1 VSGKSHQVA
10 VIQSNYLPWKG
21 YFDIIHDVDEFIFYD
36 DVQFTKNDWRTRNRI
51 KTPQGVQW
59 LSVPAG
65 PSSNRLIC
73 EVMLP
78 DAGWQKKHWQT
89 IRHNY
94 SKSPHFDTCRG
105 LLESCYLD
113 MTWMSLSDM
122 NQYLIR
128 HIATD
133 LLGITT
139 KFSDSRQYA
148 PQGQKLDRLLDLLI
162 KAGATCY
169 VSGPN
174 AQGYID
180 PARFDANGIE
190 LLYKDYA
197 DYPPYPQLYPPFE
210 HAVSIIDLLCNT
222 GPQACRYIW
231 GHRDMAPDRPSEDRA
246 RHA

>member
-1 VSGKSHQVA
+1 MNARSHRVA

-65 PSSNRLIC
+65 PGSDRLVC
-73 EVMLP
+73 EVTLTDP
-78 DAGWQKKHWQT
+78 RWQKKHWQSL
-89 IRHNY
+89 RQNY
-94 SKSPHFDTCRG
+94 SRAPHFDSCRAF
-105 LLESCYLD
+105 LEHCYLGT
-113 MTWMSLSDM
+113 TWTSLSDL

-128 HIATD
+128 HIATE

-139 KFSDSRQYA
+139 TFGDSRRHA

-162 KAGATCY
+162 KAGATSY

-174 AQGYID
+174 ARDYID
-180 PARFDANGIE
+180 PARFAAAGIE
-190 LLYKDYA
+190 LRYKDYS
-197 DYPPYPQLYPPFE
+197 DYPVHPQLYPPFE
-210 HAVSIIDLLCNT
+210 HAVSIVDLLCNT
-222 GPQACRYIW
+222 GPDAPEYIW
-231 GHRDMAPDRPSEDRA
+231 GHRQSA
-246 RHA
+246 R

>member
-1 VSGKSHQVA
+1 VSGKPHRVG

-36 DVQFTKNDWRTRNRI
+36 DVQFTASDWRTRNRI

-65 PSSNRLIC
+65 PSPNRLIC

-78 DAGWQKKHWQT
+78 DPRWQKKHWQSL
-89 IRHNY
+89 RQNY
-94 SKSPHFDTCRG
+94 SKAPHFDSCREF
-105 LLESCYLD
+105 LEHSYLG
-113 MTWMSLSDM
+113 MTWTSLSDL

-133 LLGITT
+133 LLGIGTV
-139 KFSDSRQYA
+139 FSDSRRHA

-162 KAGATCY
+162 KAGATSY

-174 AQGYID
+174 ARDYIE
-180 PARFDANGIE
+180 PARFAAMGIE
-190 LLYKDYA
+190 LRYKDYS
-197 DYPPYPQLYPPFE
+197 DYPTYPQLYPPFE

-222 GPQACRYIW
+222 GSRAPEYIW
-231 GHRDMAPDRPSEDRA
+231 GHRETAC
-246 RHA
+246 